1 MGWASNQSELNWVIE
16 RPWGTYGAGLDTSV
30 PSQRRQNMRSR
41 TRENS
46 TDCEE
51 GNDVETGRENPLDE
65 DSASPAIV
73 PDLQLE
79 GELGPLPTSQ
89 VVRFHCHAPEA
100 RSVLLVGT
108 FNGWD
113 PRAAP
118 MTKNA
123 EGIWGIEVELEP
135 GRYRYEFVLDG
146 QPSCEPGPDGT
157 YHEIPDCVSSECGIL
172 NRVIEIT

>member
-1 MGWASNQSELNWVIE
+1 MEDPACRE
-16 RPWGTYGAGLDTSV
+16 
-30 PSQRRQNMRSR
+30 QRQ
-41 TRENS
+41 
-46 TDCEE
+46 
-51 GNDVETGRENPLDE
+51 DVESGLSTPPEAN
-65 DSASPAIV
+65 SAAPTIV

-79 GELGPLPTSQ
+79 GKLGSLPASKG
-89 VVRFHCHAPEA
+89 VRFCCHAPEA